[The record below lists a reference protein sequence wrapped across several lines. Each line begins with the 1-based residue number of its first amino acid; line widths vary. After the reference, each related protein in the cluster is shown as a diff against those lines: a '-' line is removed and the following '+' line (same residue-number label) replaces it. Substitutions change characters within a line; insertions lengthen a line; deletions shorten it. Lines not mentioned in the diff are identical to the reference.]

1 MHALDGWLKAVRTDD
16 YLTTKLWDRFL
27 PAWRESHVPTSDR
40 MMAKAK
46 AYAKALSDQAKPARK
61 ANRLRGLE
69 SGPHDPVAFERHVH
83 ARKGKWQIMPP
94 ELAKTAERVDTG
106 RREEPQ

>member
-1 MHALDGWLKAVRTDD
+1 
-16 YLTTKLWDRFL
+16 
-27 PAWRESHVPTSDR
+27 

-46 AYAKALSDQAKPARK
+46 ATQSAFGSGKPARK

-83 ARKGKWQIMPP
+83 ARKGNGRLCRRK
-94 ELAKTAERVDTG
+94 LAKTAGGSTRVEE
-106 RREEPQ
+106 EEPQ